1 MDVIDDGPL
10 TVSVFFFSA
19 VGRLTHW
26 WRELVAGHGDR
37 PSGGTRAIAVAAV
50 QRHTGGLA
58 FHDAVQQRTA
68 WERQVGLHKVF

>member
-1 MDVIDDGPL
+1 MLLADVIDERSL
-10 TVSVFFFSA
+10 TVSSA
-19 VGRLTHW
+19 AGRLTHW

-58 FHDAVQQRTA
+58 FHGAVQ
-68 WERQVGLHKVF
+68 